1 MLVTPF
7 PQRPF
12 SCLRW
17 TIRKLKRLKRSSKY
31 RIRKSWKSY
40 ALRFVCMPVCVCLCE
55 CVCVC
60 MSLFVHVCIRVY
72 VGACAS
78 VFCSCSVHEPF
89 VATAAVISLL
99 KQDDERVAC
108 PVCLRCLTCL
118 DPTPARTLSV
128 CLSAFLPVCLSAFS
142 VTHTHTHRGTNVVH
156 TCCFPS
162 LDHCL
167 TRVLRGALHQNKC
180 LIWCSCGLQLNVQ
193 HDGMT
198 LADFSSMLH
207 QTVASHE

>member
-142 VTHTHTHRGTNVVH
+142 VTHTHTHTEAQTSFTH
-156 TCCFPS
+156 AAFPP
-162 LDHCL
+162 L
-167 TRVLRGALHQNKC
+167 T
-180 LIWCSCGLQLNVQ
+180 
-193 HDGMT
+193 
-198 LADFSSMLH
+198 
-207 QTVASHE
+207 TV